1 VNAHHLTLVEAI
13 RLLTLKPAQVLGLA
27 GGRFAK
33 GEPADLV
40 LFDVERAWKVDPAKL
55 RSKAK
60 NTVFDGRPVQGK
72 VLRTMVAG
80 AAVFAP
86 E

>member
-1 VNAHHLTLVEAI
+1 
-13 RLLTLKPAQVLGLA
+13 VLGLA

-40 LFDVERAWKVDPAKL
+40 LFDAERAWKVDPAKL

-72 VLRTMVAG
+72 VLRTLVAG

-86 E
+86 G